1 MKIRCKHT
9 FPVYYRFY
17 TSYISGDVLFLC
29 KVISS
34 SVLSFF
40 FCPLY
45 QEMLYPSWPRQ
56 NSIVVH
62 IWYTHSILLCV
73 CMCVEKRNNHHW
85 ILMVFI
91 LAFYCHTWINAK
103 IIQFFIV
110 HIMCVC
116 YCVRKTF
123 FSLIHE
129 CRLFVVVFSVL
140 LVQKAFFILKCENM
154 SAL

>member
-1 MKIRCKHT
+1 M
-9 FPVYYRFY
+9 YYSFY
-17 TSYISGDVLFLC
+17 LPYISGYILFLC

-34 SVLSFF
+34 SVLWIF

-45 QEMLYPSWPRQ
+45 QEMLYPSWPSK

-103 IIQFFIV
+103 IIQLFIV
-110 HIMCVC
+110 HIVCVC

-123 FSLIHE
+123 FSLILKS
-129 CRLFVVVFSVL
+129 RLFVVVFSVL
-140 LVQKAFFILKCENM
+140 LVHKAFYYIEMWEYVCSLVYF
-154 SAL
+154 S